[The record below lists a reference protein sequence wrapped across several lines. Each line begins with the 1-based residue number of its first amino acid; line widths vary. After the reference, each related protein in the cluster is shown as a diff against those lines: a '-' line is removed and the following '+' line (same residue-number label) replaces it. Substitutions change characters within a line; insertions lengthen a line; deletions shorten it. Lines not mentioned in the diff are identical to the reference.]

1 MSSFFHQIQSFVNI
15 MKGVNDT
22 AEKEAKLDSDDTAIL
37 TDDSGQRASI
47 LQAVQEKIQKFLGV
61 FKADL
66 AKPF

>member
-1 MSSFFHQIQSFVNI
+1 MSSSFHETQRFVNI
-15 MKGVNDT
+15 IKGVNDT

-37 TDDSGQRASI
+37 TDNPGQRASI
-47 LQAVQEKIQKFLGV
+47 LQAVQEKIQKFPGV